1 MAEHNRRRAFADV
14 VTADAWHDGFQGCK
28 KVALHV
34 DVVFGLARVGSRP
47 DETVRFRLAL
57 RQAEVVVVMN
67 ELEPV
72 RVDRASVE
80 RGEAPAVEVRLED
93 KRAARRSAGGK
104 MKLSGDVGNKGAKAA
119 GAIELQRN
127 LMVSQD
133 RQARI
138 SRRSGSMI
146 VTQGQTVDGDYRW
159 IVRAATKD
167 LELDGHPWDARS
179 APRLELIDMRKNRN
193 KGLTPSVRV
202 EVRCLR
208 EDLVISDIEWKD
220 ATGWAKLS
228 RSFQHR
234 NRLAAA
240 EAVIRTRLFEAGLM
254 HGPLDDRYARM
265 TLAEVIFSDE

>member
-1 MAEHNRRRAFADV
+1 MTEHNRRRAFADV
-14 VTADAWHDGFQGCK
+14 VTADAWHDGFQNCK

-34 DVVFGLARVGSRP
+34 DVVFGSARVGGRSN
-47 DETVRFRLAL
+47 ETVRFRLAL
-57 RQAEVVVVMN
+57 RQAEVVVVMD
-67 ELEPV
+67 EHEPA

-80 RGEAPAVEVRLED
+80 RGEVPSVEVRLDD

-104 MKLSGDVGNKGAKAA
+104 VRFSASVGNNDAKAA
-119 GAIELQRN
+119 GAVELEHGLTVNQE
-127 LMVSQD
+127 
-133 RQARI
+133 RQARV

-146 VTQGQTVDGDYRW
+146 VTQSQTADGDYRW
-159 IVRAATKD
+159 IVRAATKE

-179 APRLELIDMRKNRN
+179 SPRLELIDTRKNRH
-193 KGLTPSVRV
+193 KGLSPSVRV

-208 EDLVISDIEWKD
+208 EDLIISDIEWKD
-220 ATGWAKLS
+220 AKGWAGLK

-240 EAVIRTRLFEAGLM
+240 EAIIRTLLFEAGLT

-265 TLAEVIFSDE
+265 TLAEVIYSDE